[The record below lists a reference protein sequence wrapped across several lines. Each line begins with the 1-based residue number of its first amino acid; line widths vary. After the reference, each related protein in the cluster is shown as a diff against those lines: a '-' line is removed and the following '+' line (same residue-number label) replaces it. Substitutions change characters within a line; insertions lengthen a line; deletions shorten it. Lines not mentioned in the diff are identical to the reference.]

1 MKATAPKNKESCSL
15 FLTNSGSSITILS
28 AKERASFVIPSRRP
42 TIATNCLYVNLK
54 LPIALPEQVS
64 RTFYADKDID
74 TDISE
79 INDGIYRISGLVPRY
94 QITFNQFLID
104 DENPTLIHTGP
115 IGMYEKIADKVREVI
130 SLEKL
135 ANVAF
140 LHFESDEWGGMDFLK
155 APKARLLCSDLT
167 SKLNLSGW
175 NNVPVDHISFWE
187 NETLKTGKK
196 TFRFIMTPHVH
207 HWDSMMMFEE
217 TTKSL
222 FPSDLFIQPG
232 QHKPVTSD
240 DLSKD
245 MIQLY
250 NITGIFASEEP
261 VRKTA
266 QKLVKLDPK
275 LICPM
280 HGSAFDS
287 SVFPKYV
294 DALMNEKYAYSN
306 KLLGRELEEKSFNG
320 GL

>member
-1 MKATAPKNKESCSL
+1 L
-15 FLTNSGSSITILS
+15 SILAI
-28 AKERASFVIPSRRP
+28 AS
-42 TIATNCLYVNLK
+42 
-54 LPIALPEQVS
+54 ALPEEVS
-64 RTFYADKDID
+64 RTFYADKDVKVD
-74 TDISE
+74 FSE
-79 INDGIYRISGLVPRY
+79 INDGIYRISGFIPRY
-94 QITFNQFLID
+94 QITFNQFLVD

-115 IGMYEKIADKVREVI
+115 IGMYENIAEKVKEVI
-130 SLEKL
+130 PLERL
-135 ANVAF
+135 TYVAF

-155 APKARLLCSDLT
+155 APKTRLLCS
-167 SKLNLSGW
+167 
-175 NNVPVDHISFWE
+175 

-232 QHKPVTSD
+232 QNKPVTSE

-250 NITGIFASEEP
+250 NIVGIFASEEP
-261 VRKTA
+261 VKRTV
-266 QKLVKLDPK
+266 QKLLKLGPK
-275 LICPM
+275 MICPM

-306 KLLGRELEEKSFNG
+306 KLLGKDLEEKTN
-320 GL
+320 

>member
-1 MKATAPKNKESCSL
+1 
-15 FLTNSGSSITILS
+15 
-28 AKERASFVIPSRRP
+28 
-42 TIATNCLYVNLK
+42 
-54 LPIALPEQVS
+54 LPEQVS
-64 RTFYADKDID
+64 RTFYANKDVD
-74 TDISE
+74 VDISE
-79 INDGIYRISGLVPRY
+79 INDGIYRISGLVPSY

-115 IGMYEKIADKVREVI
+115 IGMYEKIADKVKEVI
-130 SLEKL
+130 PLEKL
-135 ANVAF
+135 AN
-140 LHFESDEWGGMDFLK
+140 FLK
-155 APKARLLCSDLT
+155 APKATLLCSELT
-167 SKLNLSGW
+167 SRLNLSGW

-187 NETLKTGKK
+187 NETLKTGKR

-306 KLLGRELEEKSFNG
+306 KLLGRELEEKPLNG
-320 GL
+320 ML

>member
-1 MKATAPKNKESCSL
+1 VQWVAKK
-15 FLTNSGSSITILS
+15 FS
-28 AKERASFVIPSRRP
+28 AS
-42 TIATNCLYVNLK
+42 TIATNSLYVNLQ
-54 LPIALPEQVS
+54 LTIALPEQVS
-64 RTFYADKDID
+64 RTFYADKDVD
-74 TDISE
+74 VDISE
-79 INDGIYRISGLVPRY
+79 INDGIYRISGLIPRY

-115 IGMYEKIADKVREVI
+115 IGMYEKIADKVKEVI
-130 SLEKL
+130 PLEKL
-135 ANVAF
+135 TNVAF

-155 APKARLLCSDLT
+155 APKARLLCSELT
-167 SKLNLSGW
+167 SRLNLSGW

-187 NETLKTGKK
+187 NEILKTGKR

-287 SVFPKYV
+287 SVLPKYV

-306 KLLGRELEEKSFNG
+306 KLLGRELEEKPLNG
-320 GL
+320 RL

>member
-1 MKATAPKNKESCSL
+1 VVTVFDVLKYSQLYKE
-15 FLTNSGSSITILS
+15 FFISSIFEITS
-28 AKERASFVIPSRRP
+28 
-42 TIATNCLYVNLK
+42 
-54 LPIALPEQVS
+54 ALPEEVS
-64 RTFYADKDID
+64 RTFYAEKDVD
-74 TDISE
+74 ADISE
-79 INDGIYRISGLVPRY
+79 INDGIYRISGLIPRF

-115 IGMYEKIADKVREVI
+115 MGMYEKIADKVKEVI

-135 ANVAF
+135 TNVAF

-155 APKARLLCSDLT
+155 APKARLVCSELS
-167 SKLNLSGW
+167 SKLNLTGW
-175 NNVPVDHISFWE
+175 YNVPVDHISFWE

-217 TTKSL
+217 NTKSL

-250 NITGIFASEEP
+250 NIGGIFASEEP
-261 VRKTA
+261 VKRTV
-266 QKLVKLDPK
+266 QKLVKLGPK

-287 SVFPKYV
+287 SVFPKYI
-294 DALMNEKYAYSN
+294 DALMNERYAYSN
-306 KLLGRELEEKSFNG
+306 KLLGKELEEQPITS